1 MKTLLIV
8 DDEPKILEK
17 IVIILSSQ
25 FDNIITA
32 INGKDALDKLSK
44 ITDIGCVVSDIN
56 MPVMNGI
63 DFVKEVRN
71 RKLEVPFIFFTSHG
85 DDNLIMEAV
94 KYGVFDFV
102 DKPLFANLVS
112 AVTGGMSL
120 NYERLNINKET
131 STLVNEYENLLGE
144 L

>member
-17 IVIILSSQ
+17 IVTILSSQ
-25 FDNIITA
+25 FDNITTA
-32 INGKDALDKLSK
+32 INGRDALEKLSEIK
-44 ITDIGCVVSDIN
+44 NIGCVVSDIN

-71 RKLEVPFIFFTSHG
+71 MKLEVPFIFFTSHG

-94 KYGVFDFV
+94 KFGVFDFV
-102 DKPLFANLVS
+102 EKPHFGNLIGSVS
-112 AVTGGMSL
+112 SGMSL
-120 NYERLNINKET
+120 DFKSPSNKET
-131 STLVNEYENLLGE
+131 SSLASEYEDLLGK